1 MARGQRDQAT
11 GDQFSSPAWQAVR
24 LQPGIQPCRQKCR
37 QQRGSGAVHRATSM
51 QPRRRFSSAFS
62 RLLDSRLIGSSGQL
76 VAEQKCR
83 ESSLCTRRSAP
94 VMVEPALLGAT
105 CGAGDRHDP
114 HWLNVKPRSAVRRT
128 RSASRVRR
136 GASNG
141 LRSSAGSW
149 EALEDDVFGF
159 ESVMGR
165 RGSRL
170 RV

>member
-1 MARGQRDQAT
+1 MARGH
-11 GDQFSSPAWQAVR
+11 
-24 LQPGIQPCRQKCR
+24 
-37 QQRGSGAVHRATSM
+37 RGSGHRGSAFVSGVAGRTLATWHSAVQAEMQAATGL
-51 QPRRRFSSAFS
+51 QCRPPRHEHATEATLFWRSFS
-62 RLLDSRLIGSSGQL
+62 RLLNSSRQL

-83 ESSLCTRRSAP
+83 ESSLCPRRSAP
-94 VMVEPALLGAT
+94 EMQVRCRARALSQLAEL
-105 CGAGDRHDP
+105 
-114 HWLNVKPRSAVRRT
+114 LNVKLRSAVRRT

-165 RGSRL
+165 CGSRL